1 MACWTS
7 RGRGRRCG
15 GRGDPD
21 ARDQAAGSHAV
32 EHAVDGQGVRAN
44 PENSPD
50 MLAVEAEFMLNCL
63 LSVN

>member
-1 MACWTS
+1 MLDAYGLSARASFRLVGEQIDGSFVLGDDIYLLEAKWT
-7 RGRGRRCG
+7 
-15 GRGDPD
+15 
-21 ARDQAAGSHAV
+21 
-32 EHAVDGQGVRAN
+32 N

>member
-1 MACWTS
+1 MYVS
-7 RGRGRRCG
+7 
-15 GRGDPD
+15 
-21 ARDQAAGSHAV
+21 AV
-32 EHAVDGQGVRAN
+32 GLQGVVRSGTVFCRSRLS

>member
-1 MACWTS
+1 MKAVNVSNLLICQIESTTTI
-7 RGRGRRCG
+7 
-15 GRGDPD
+15 
-21 ARDQAAGSHAV
+21 RDIELITAS
-32 EHAVDGQGVRAN
+32 